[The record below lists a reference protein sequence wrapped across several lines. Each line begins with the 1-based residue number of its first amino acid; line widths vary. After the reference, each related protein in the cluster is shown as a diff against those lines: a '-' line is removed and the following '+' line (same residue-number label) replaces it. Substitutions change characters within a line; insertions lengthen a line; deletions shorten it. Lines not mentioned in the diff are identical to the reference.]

1 MLASSLGGYSR
12 QAKQSQGVS
21 TSPAAAAAAAG
32 SDTRVLADKDTNA
45 LIITAPPK
53 VMRQVRDVIA
63 QLDIQRA
70 QVLVEGI
77 VAEVSAN
84 KQKNVGV
91 NWTVFTPNTIAAAGI
106 LRDSVTT
113 APIGRASGRERVCQY
128 V

>member
-1 MLASSLGGYSR
+1 MIRRPPRTTRTDTLFPSTTLFRS
-12 QAKQSQGVS
+12 KQSQGGA
-21 TSPAAAAAAAG
+21 TAPAAAAAAAG

-91 NWTVFTPNTIAAAGI
+91 HWTVFNPNNIAE
-106 LRDSVTT
+106 
-113 APIGRASGRERVCQY
+113 IGRA
-128 V
+128 